1 MFIISDPTGKIPYR
15 HRSGDIETAADIIV
29 GITGEERDYEL
40 SQHIMSDMV
49 WGDTYDNGRY
59 HIECTSEEAEKQHN
73 TKCEYCE
80 GGKALV
86 TDKTNDQGITMQ
98 YPNRLIAYG
107 YDIHGTGS
115 NGLVARIN
123 YCPMCGKKL
132 KGE

>member
-1 MFIISDPTGKIPYR
+1 MFLIFDRIKKTPPRKTENIK
-15 HRSGDIETAADIIV
+15 TAADIIV

-59 HIECTSEEAEKQHN
+59 HIDCMSEEAAKLYD
-73 TKCEYCE
+73 TKCKYCE
-80 GGKALV
+80 GGKPL
-86 TDKTNDQGITMQ
+86 TINKTNNQGIAIQ

-107 YDIHGTGS
+107 YDIHGSGR
-115 NGLVARIN
+115 NGLVTRIN

-132 KGE
+132 SK